1 MVTKIRTLD
10 LDDDKI
16 VEKYKQEVAYSQE
29 LIYMRVADA
38 NCYLDQ
44 LWRLRNLNLAKARE
58 KNSNIPP

>member
-1 MVTKIRTLD
+1 MATKIRTLD
-10 LDDDKI
+10 ADKDKI

-44 LWRLRNLNLAKARE
+44 LWRLRNSNLVKARE